1 MGKCCPRSDIVE
13 THPLESGLSAL
24 TLDVDPCVMRGFA
37 QGVTYSRR
45 AEKAEA
51 KEEWQ
56 EQRTGYVQ

>member
-1 MGKCCPRSDIVE
+1 MLKADGKVLSKIIVE

-45 AEKAEA
+45 AEES
-51 KEEWQ
+51 
-56 EQRTGYVQ
+56 GG